1 MILLEKHILLNTLIQ
16 QEVRLIQ
23 MADRIH
29 YYNCHYP
36 NPDSHKDWVLSDRKV
51 KEYWESD
58 EGMEEKRTRQMAK
71 DLKKQINI
79 YEQHILEIA
88 LDEIKKLQS

>member
-1 MILLEKHILLNTLIQ
+1 MFKFEIL
-16 QEVRLIQ
+16 
-23 MADRIH
+23 
-29 YYNCHYP
+29 
-36 NPDSHKDWVLSDRKV
+36 SSDRKV

>member
-1 MILLEKHILLNTLIQ
+1 MILLEKHILLNALIQ
-16 QEVRLIQ
+16 QEARLIQ

-29 YYNCHYP
+29 HNNCHYP
-36 NPDSHKDWVLSDRKV
+36 NPDSHKDWELSDRKV

-58 EGMEEKRTRQMAK
+58 KGMEEKRTRQMAK
-71 DLKKQINI
+71 DLKAQINI